1 MDLEIQL
8 LEQGSHPAYD
18 SKLEEF
24 ETIKETRLK
33 RAQERLDATQRNIRG
48 AYAAALQLAH
58 DTMNVRIILT

>member
-1 MDLEIQL
+1 LDLEIQL

-24 ETIKETRLK
+24 QMTKETRLK
-33 RAQERLDATQRNIRG
+33 RAQERFEATQRNIKG

-58 DTMNVRIILT
+58 DTMNVRLYM